1 MRIISGTAK
10 GRKLFAPAGDETRPT
25 SDKIRGSVFN
35 IIGQRVYDA
44 QVLDLFGGT
53 GALSLEAVSRG
64 AAYAVIADAARAA
77 IQVIERN
84 ARNVVKEDFDN
95 RIRILKSDYRSAIGL
110 LDGRVFDLVFLDPPY
125 RMVEAYADALLRLNS
140 MGCISEDTLIV
151 MERMKATPVSVP
163 DGFESVDVR
172 FYGETAVEFVKKRS
186 LNNKEENTEDG
197 V

>member
-53 GALSLEAVSRG
+53 GALGLEAISRG
-64 AAYAVIADAARAA
+64 AAHAVIADSARAA
-77 IQVIERN
+77 IQMIERN

-110 LDGRVFDLVFLDPPY
+110 LSGRVFDLVFLDPPY
-125 RMVEAYADALLRLNS
+125 RMTEAYADALLRLDS
-140 MGCISEDTLIV
+140 MGCIADDALIV
-151 MERMKATPVSVP
+151 MERLKTLEVGIP
-163 DGFESVDVR
+163 DGFERVDTR
-172 FYGETAVEFVKKRS
+172 YYGETAVEFVKKRTFES
-186 LNNKEENTEDG
+186 DNAGDA
-197 V
+197 

>member
-1 MRIISGTAK
+1 MRIIAGEMRSRRLK
-10 GRKLFAPAGDETRPT
+10 APEGMDTRPT
-25 SDKIRGSVFN
+25 ADKVKEALFSILLRHVPGA
-35 IIGQRVYDA
+35 R
-44 QVLDLFGGT
+44 VLDLYAGS
-53 GALSLEAVSRG
+53 GALSLEALSRG
-64 AAYAVIADAARAA
+64 ARSAVLADKSKKAC
-77 IQVIERN
+77 QVIRENIQTLEYSDR
-84 ARNVVKEDFDN
+84 ARLLAMDDHTALTLLRKEG
-95 RIRILKSDYRSAIGL
+95 AQ
-110 LDGRVFDLVFLDPPY
+110 FDLVFLDPPY

>member
-35 IIGQRVYDA
+35 IIGSRVYDA

-53 GALSLEAVSRG
+53 GALGLEAISRG
-64 AAYAVIADAARAA
+64 AEHAVIVDQSRSA

-84 ARNVVKEDFDN
+84 AQNVAKDDFDK

-110 LDGRVFDLVFLDPPY
+110 LEGKVFDLIFLDPPY

-140 MGCISEDTLIV
+140 MGCISEDALIV
-151 MERMKATPVSVP
+151 LERMKATPVSIP
-163 DGFESVDVR
+163 EGFESTDTR
-172 FYGETAVEFVKKRS
+172 TYGETAVEFVRIRK
-186 LNNKEENTEDG
+186 
-197 V
+197 